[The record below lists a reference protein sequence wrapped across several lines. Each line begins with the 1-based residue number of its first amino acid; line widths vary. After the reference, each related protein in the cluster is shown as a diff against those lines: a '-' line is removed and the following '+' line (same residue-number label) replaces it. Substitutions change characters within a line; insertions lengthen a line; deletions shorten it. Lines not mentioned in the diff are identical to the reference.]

1 MERRKKVEV
10 ELIRNLEE
18 VKERLHHLKPG
29 KELNELMDFCI
40 ATSLFNELSIELKTS
55 ETGDNII
62 RFGSIALL
70 TGILLGMRYA
80 YDYGVPNFI
89 LEQFEELPMFRE
101 RSDRGQG
108 LSNPE

>member
-1 MERRKKVEV
+1 MEV

-18 VKERLHHLKPG
+18 VKERLHHLKPR
-29 KELNELMDFCI
+29 KELSELMDFCI
-40 ATSLFNELSIELKTS
+40 ATSLFNELVIELKIS
-55 ETGDNII
+55 EAGDNIL

-89 LEQFEELPMFRE
+89 LEQFEELPMFKE
-101 RSDRGQG
+101 GSDKG
-108 LSNPE
+108 